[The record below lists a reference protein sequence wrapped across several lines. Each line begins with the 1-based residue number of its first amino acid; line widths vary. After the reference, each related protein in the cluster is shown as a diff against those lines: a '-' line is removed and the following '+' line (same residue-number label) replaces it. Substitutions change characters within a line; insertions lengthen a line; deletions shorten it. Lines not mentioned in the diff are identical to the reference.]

1 MFALFGGD
9 DSSDESDR
17 SFHVEED
24 GESSSDED
32 GGDQHEHNLHSARDN
47 SPVKSTAS
55 SSDAATAATEE
66 GRSSVVAGASSS
78 VPSSARSNRSRGSVR
93 SSTVKRRATTN
104 ATATETS
111 SDSEE
116 GAGNNVASDD
126 DENST
131 DTKPA
136 PLTDSSRLKGY
147 ITLIVA
153 SVVHYDAAK
162 DSSLSISE
170 DEEMTVSVAVEYRG
184 VVPADPA
191 QRSYAMAVS
200 VITLIVA
207 MFCAVVHFDRFTCLK
222 GAWETAFRPG
232 SKIELSI
239 LLGLSLWWLIA
250 TIVLT
255 SVTGIAGPGKGH
267 YNLYFATWTNLW
279 TSFWTL
285 ERWLVA
291 ANFSSMT
298 KFLEAWPNRAPG
310 WIITFINSLA
320 ALLATVDL
328 FINWPKLPERLQL
341 GYVSVSQHQWV
352 WLLFVPAVTIPIS
365 ATFFLIELFRVSQ
378 SDGQNLK
385 SDRENFVEGLCITIL
400 ALFWTPTLFIA
411 TTPGGAA
418 DQTGNAYFFIW
429 FSSIV
434 ITETFLWWVRDWRT
448 AVHTV
453 MRMQQDEYRRAQ
465 EKVLK
470 NHQHEIEERLAN
482 GDSEEVRHLPDDGI
496 ET

>member
-17 SFHVEED
+17 SFHVED

-32 GGDQHEHNLHSARDN
+32 GGDQHEHNIHSARDN
-47 SPVKSTAS
+47 SPIKSTAS
-55 SSDAATAATEE
+55 SSDDAATEE
-66 GRSSVVAGASSS
+66 GRSSAAAGTSSS
-78 VPSSARSNRSRGSVR
+78 VPSSARSNRSRGSIR
-93 SSTVKRRATTN
+93 SSAVMQRA
-104 ATATETS
+104 ATSTAAATETS

-116 GAGNNVASDD
+116 GARNNNASDD

-131 DTKPA
+131 DTKLA

-162 DSSLSISE
+162 DSSLGVSG
-170 DEEMTVSVAVEYRG
+170 DEEMTVSVAFEYRG

-222 GAWETAFRPG
+222 GAWESAFGPG

-267 YNLYFATWTNLW
+267 YNLYFATWTCLW
-279 TSFWTL
+279 TSLWTL

-328 FINWPKLPERLQL
+328 FINWPKLPERLQF

-434 ITETFLWWVRDWRT
+434 VTETFLWWVRDWRT

-453 MRMQQDEYRRAQ
+453 MRMQQEEYKRTQ

-470 NHQHEIEERLAN
+470 NHQQEVEERLAD
-482 GDSEEVRHLPDDGI
+482 GDSEEARHLPVED
-496 ET
+496 TS